1 MQPNTFFRQLTLI
14 SLPTAALLFAVHQI
28 PVLQPHQFLA
38 WLSLVFFIGLCIFMF
53 FTGRAAA
60 LSKNKNAFTNA
71 FLGFLM
77 LKLFACGGIL
87 IGYLKLAAPDTKLFA
102 LPFFGLYIIYTTFE
116 VLFLIKLGKLKAPGT
131 NTPPV

>member
-1 MQPNTFFRQLTLI
+1 MHSSTFFKQLLYV
-14 SLPTAALLFAVHQI
+14 SLPSAIGVYAVHQI
-28 PVLQPHQFLA
+28 PILRAHQLLG
-38 WLSLVFFIGLCIFMF
+38 WLSLLFFILLCTFMF

-77 LKLFACGGIL
+77 LKLFLCGGIL
-87 IGYLKLAAPDTKLFA
+87 IGYLKLSQPDTKLFV

-116 VLFLIKLGKLKAPGT
+116 VIFLIKLGKLQQPKTADKSK
-131 NTPPV
+131 